1 MSRFQPYPGRQLTAG
16 SSHLKPHYGFMEQV
30 EIDFTPRA
38 DDGTLPRNSHLVQW
52 ADGLL
57 DAMDGFDKP
66 MRVNSELTK
75 RALADAGFVDINEET
90 IKFALNGWPTDPRE
104 KEMGRWFNLGITKGL
119 QAYSLA
125 PLHWGQGKS
134 LPEINQLLDRVHEE
148 IRSVNIH
155 AYFTL

>member
-1 MSRFQPYPGRQLTAG
+1 
-16 SSHLKPHYGFMEQV
+16 MEQV

-38 DDGTLPRNSHLVQW
+38 DDGTLPPNSHLVQW
-52 ADGLL
+52 ADSLL
-57 DAMDGFDKP
+57 DAMEGFDRS
-66 MRVNSELTK
+66 MRVDSDLTK
-75 RALADAGFVDINEET
+75 RRLAEAGFVDIAEQT

-125 PLHWGQGKS
+125 PLHWGHSKS
-134 LPEINQLLDRVHEE
+134 LPEINQLLDRVREE

-155 AYFTL
+155 AYFTM